1 MLSKIILK
9 YIQSLS
15 HKKFRDQYGVFIGE
29 GPKVVAELL
38 SSKNIKCKIICA
50 VQNWMAG
57 HADLLKGISAED
69 RVEITE
75 SELERIS
82 LLKTP
87 NQVVAVFYK
96 KDEPVNINYENN

>member
-15 HKKFRDQYGVFIGE
+15 HKKFRDQYGVFIAE
-29 GPKVVAELL
+29 GPKVVVELL

-50 VQNWMAG
+50 VENWMAE
-57 HADLLKGISAED
+57 HADLLKGIPAED
-69 RVEITE
+69 RIGITG

-87 NQVVAVFYK
+87 NKVVAVFYK
-96 KDEPVNINYENN
+96 KEEPEIVDPV